1 MAVVYEKSKG
11 LTDAE
16 LHYCPGCHHGIIHK
30 LVAESLVE
38 LGLLDGA
45 IGVCPVG
52 CSVFAYKYFACENV
66 SDMSFLLPGSAEMPE
81 RQYPYREKIRTPE
94 FESSHTCSARSS
106 VGHAAESVRHRH
118 NKASKEENAMDNHQ
132 VFQPFVRPV
141 IRLDG

>member
-1 MAVVYEKSKG
+1 MPGTLLGSGHGLAYWVVMENNFNAERVRRINRSICG
-11 LTDAE
+11 LT
-16 LHYCPGCHHGIIHK
+16 P
-30 LVAESLVE
+30 
-38 LGLLDGA
+38 
-45 IGVCPVG
+45 
-52 CSVFAYKYFACENV
+52 CSYKYFACENV
-66 SDMSFLLPGSAEMPE
+66 SDMSFLLPDSAEMPE

-118 NKASKEENAMDNHQ
+118 NKAPKEENAMDNHH